1 MNMGFEMPV
10 RAQATPVGEEV
21 GVIEQ
26 LIEARA
32 FREAIGVCA
41 REHGPALGRVCMAL
55 LGVQAEA
62 EEAVQETLVA
72 AHAGMAGFRGDGT
85 VRAWLFGI
93 ARRTCARRIEARVR
107 RERRL
112 VLVHDADA
120 TSPRPDELVE
130 AHRNA
135 ESVRAALERLKPT
148 EREALLLRYEAGLSY
163 REIGTACGLDEATAR
178 KRASRALE
186 KLATLL
192 QSGEGAP

>member
-1 MNMGFEMPV
+1 MGIEMPV
-10 RAQATPVGEEV
+10 RAQASSVDEMGD
-21 GVIEQ
+21 IER
-26 LIEARA
+26 LIDARA
-32 FREAIGVCA
+32 YRQAVGLCA
-41 REHGPALGRVCMAL
+41 REHGPAIGRLCMAM

-72 AHAGMAGFRGDGT
+72 AHAGMAAFRADGT

-107 RERRL
+107 RERKL

-120 TSPRPDELVE
+120 SSPTPVELVE
-130 AHRNA
+130 ARRRA
-135 ESVRAALERLKPT
+135 EIVREALDRLKPS
-148 EREALLLRYEAGLSY
+148 EREALLLRYEADLSY
-163 REIGTACGLDEATAR
+163 REIGHACGLDEATAR

-192 QSGEGAP
+192 QSKEGTP

>member
-1 MNMGFEMPV
+1 MPV
-10 RAQATPVGEEV
+10 SAQAATADEIGD
-21 GVIEQ
+21 IER

-32 FREAIGVCA
+32 YRQAVALCV
-41 REHGPALGRVCMAL
+41 REHGPSLGRLCMAM

-72 AHAGMAGFRGDGT
+72 AHAGMQGFRAEGT

-107 RERRL
+107 RERKL

-120 TSPRPDELVE
+120 SCPGPDDVIETRRR
-130 AHRNA
+130 AA
-135 ESVRAALERLKPT
+135 IVREALERLKPS
-148 EREALLLRYEAGLSY
+148 EREALLLRYEGELSY
-163 REIGTACGLDEATAR
+163 REIGQACGLDEATAR

-192 QSGEGAP
+192 QSKEGTP